1 MDAQLTSVCPLCN
14 RPVKLAEREFR
25 VRRGDRVL
33 PVQLPTWE
41 CTSGCLNEARTG
53 PFRFG
58 DQRLIRLER
67 ARLEAAWLT
76 AFGEP
81 LPPVTPPGPKPAERR
96 SVPVH
101 VMLTPSE
108 LRLLDRLRGE
118 RSRSEFIRG
127 KALAS

>member
-1 MDAQLTSVCPLCN
+1 MSQPLSAICPYCEVPATL
-14 RPVKLAEREFR
+14 VDREFR

-33 PVQLPTWE
+33 SVLLPSWE
-41 CTSGCLNEARTG
+41 CRSGCMNEARTA

-58 DQRLIRLER
+58 NQRLIPLEQ
-67 ARLEAAWLT
+67 ACLEAAWLR
-76 AFGEP
+76 AYGEP
-81 LPPVTPPGPKPAERR
+81 LPPAKAPGPKPAERR